1 MSTSYDSARYAKV
14 NRWDRTHLD
23 RVNRLVNLESGK
35 RVLEVGCGQGHLT
48 RALAD
53 QGLDIVGIDANP
65 RAPEIAGS
73 RLVRHMA
80 AEQLEFEDE
89 TFDAIVSVHAI
100 EHIPPLE
107 EAFGE
112 MVRVLKPGGEAAFVY
127 PAEPIMGLY
136 AIPTSI
142 ILHGTPFKAREVH
155 CHKLWPSKVKSML
168 EPLGMTETKTEFTL
182 WKSPQFSSAFRKTS

>member
-1 MSTSYDSARYAKV
+1 MSTSYDSARYARA
-14 NRWDRTHLD
+14 NRWDRSHLD
-23 RVNRLVNLESGK
+23 RVNRLISMRPGD

-53 QGLDIVGIDANP
+53 QGLDIIGIDANP
-65 RAPEIAGS
+65 QAPEIAGS
-73 RLVRHMA
+73 KLVRHMEA
-80 AEQLEFEDE
+80 QNLEFDDR

-107 EAFGE
+107 EAFAE

-127 PAEPIMGLY
+127 PAEPVMGLY

-155 CHKLWPSKVKSML
+155 CHKLWPSKVRSML
-168 EPLGMTETKTEFTL
+168 EPLGMEEIDTEFTL
-182 WKSPQFSSAFRKTS
+182 WKSPQFSSAFRKRN